1 MSVLANFVTVTKFK
15 EEEFSTWSVTELT
28 DLCGAVSTTIVPRTV
43 KAREMVGRR
52 GVTTAADI
60 QFINALITKI
70 NSGRRYKPGNGESSA
85 WSSGNRYETTVEAC
99 ATHRLDGTTDVHRQD
114 ISYYEGKNHEG
125 EEFLFSILSVLVY
138 RDGKVV
144 TQANLASW
152 TTQYLRSQIIDVS
165 YADNLASLLD
175 AILAADPIWKGKN
188 LQEKLQ
194 TTGNMWQLFLRQ
206 MIRRMDLADYFYIYH
221 FICSKLLK
229 LVDHTASKVK
239 SGLKGL
245 KVEDHLSFYSVDM
258 TSPPIV
264 AAAMAKI
271 KKIQSLVGVK
281 NIPIIRKSIPLDA
294 MVPDKANLKSAMQA
308 VSTSVAWRG
317 GDSSAMGLLTFGWGW
332 TVQTSA
338 VAKRVSLAAAVIN
351 NLLLTIDD
359 IDIQMPSTGDFVLL
373 HTTIDTF
380 IKNNAVLTPEQKQ
393 KKTVR
398 FMIGTNGT
406 SSIDKNLRRMLV
418 TSRRPGAHLFAWL
431 SDVYAAVNKDKV
443 SELYAAVNDF
453 SNMYDKDFTIW
464 RPILTE
470 YWWKTER
477 KLVAKSFQVDNWVSD
492 ERDYFIYSYG
502 LNSEF
507 QGFVSTVKLGLSPVA
522 VTPYKFEI
530 GNKLV
535 PGTVQKCDLKLHAT
549 SEAWY
554 GSVALANAVRNSA
567 WLTGTRKVTNLISGV
582 VPASASVMWRY
593 EVMEHDKTVTSK
605 WSEDFHDEVGWQPV
619 TTSEGISFTIGKVV
633 EEKEPQV
640 DKTPVE
646 QPNKEDPSN
655 SSNSSSMSD
664 YDRARLEYGH
674 TAWITDS
681 DTRDFSQKCFVLA
694 DILNKGTQ
702 VPGMVNEVGDFLED
716 YRNWEEDNGSIGS
729 YATRL
734 AEFKLDRELSRPIMD
749 DASILQLYEIVMTT
763 YDSSESHKPPEPSK
777 KEEDSIEKV
786 KSVANAENHFG

>member
-1 MSVLANFVTVTKFK
+1 LWSGDVTIT
-15 EEEFSTWSVTELT
+15 
-28 DLCGAVSTTIVPRTV
+28 PRTV
-43 KAREMVGRR
+43 KAREMVERR

-70 NSGRRYKPGNGESSA
+70 NAGRRYKPGSGESAA

-99 ATHRLDGTTDVHRQD
+99 ATHRLDGTTDIHRQD

-152 TTQYLRSQIIDVS
+152 TTQYLKSPIIDVS
-165 YADNLASLLD
+165 YADNLASLVD
-175 AILAADPIWKGKN
+175 AILAADSIWKGKS

-206 MIRRMDLADYFYIYH
+206 LIRRMDLADYFYIYH
-221 FICSKLLK
+221 FVCTKLLK
-229 LVDHTASKVK
+229 LVDHTSTKTK
-239 SGLKGL
+239 TGLKF
-245 KVEDHLSFYSVDM
+245 KVDDHIRFYSVEM
-258 TSPPIV
+258 KSPPIV
-264 AAAMAKI
+264 VAAMAKI
-271 KKIQSLVGVK
+271 KSTPALAGVK
-281 NIPIIRKSIPLDA
+281 FIPIICKSIPVDA
-294 MVPDKANLKSAMQA
+294 MVPDKSNLKAAMQA

-351 NLLLTIDD
+351 NLLLTIHEV
-359 IDIQMPSTGDFVLL
+359 DIQMPSTGDFILL

-380 IKNNAVLTPEQKQ
+380 IKNSVTLTPEEKQ
-393 KKTVR
+393 KKSVR

-406 SSIDKNLRRMLV
+406 SSIDKNLRKVLV

-443 SELYAAVNDF
+443 SELYSAVNDF
-453 SNMYDKDFTIW
+453 SAMYDKDFTIW

-492 ERDYFIYSYG
+492 ERDYYIYSYG

-522 VTPYKFEI
+522 IVPYQFDI
-530 GNKLV
+530 ANKIS
-535 PGTVQKCDLKLHAT
+535 PGTVQKCDLKLHET

-567 WLTGTRKVTNLISGV
+567 WLTGTRKVTNLISGII
-582 VPASASVMWRY
+582 PASASVMWRH
-593 EVMEHDKTVTSK
+593 EVMESDKTIPAK

-619 TTSEGISFTIGKVV
+619 KTNEGISFTIGKVV
-633 EEKEPQV
+633 EEREPEAEKVPTTQ
-640 DKTPVE
+640 E
-646 QPNKEDPSN
+646 RNQQSN
-655 SSNSSSMSD
+655 SSNSSALSE
-664 YDRARLEYGH
+664 YDRARMEYGH
-674 TAWITDS
+674 TAWITDP
-681 DTRDFSQKCFVLA
+681 DTRDFGQKCFILA
-694 DILNKGTQ
+694 EILHKGTQ
-702 VPGMVNEVGDFLED
+702 VPGVAAEVAEFLED
-716 YRNWEEDNGSIGS
+716 YDTWGEEDGSMEP

-734 AEFKLDRELSRPIMD
+734 AEHRRDKEWARPILD
-749 DASILQLYEIVMTT
+749 DQAVIQLYNIVIAA
-763 YDSSESHKPPEPSK
+763 YESSSPKRPVVETQK
-777 KEEDSIEKV
+777 KEEEAYENV
-786 KSVANAENHFG
+786 KSVANADNHFG